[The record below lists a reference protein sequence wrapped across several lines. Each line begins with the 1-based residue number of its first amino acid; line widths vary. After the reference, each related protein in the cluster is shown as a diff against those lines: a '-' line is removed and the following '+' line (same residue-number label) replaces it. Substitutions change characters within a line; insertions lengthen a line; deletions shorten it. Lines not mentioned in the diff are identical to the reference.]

1 MKGGDREKPIAI
13 TAVNAAS
20 NCLRSIYWPGFRL
33 YFKMIL
39 ETGHI
44 LSVNIFLPELFMYEY
59 LFILQK
65 VAI

>member
-20 NCLRSIYWPGFRL
+20 NCLRSHWPGFRL
-33 YFKMIL
+33 YFEMFL

-44 LSVNIFLPELFMYEY
+44 FSVKIFLPEL
-59 LFILQK
+59 L
-65 VAI
+65 